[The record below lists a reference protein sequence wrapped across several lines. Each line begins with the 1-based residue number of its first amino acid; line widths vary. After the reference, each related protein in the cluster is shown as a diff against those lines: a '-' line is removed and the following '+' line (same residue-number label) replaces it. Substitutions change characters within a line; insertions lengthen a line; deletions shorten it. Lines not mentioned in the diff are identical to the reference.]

1 MFLCAIPRLSR
12 KRTGQDV
19 FVATKLFGF
28 LLVKLSSFS
37 LLRTSRSLQKVK
49 SLKKQNLSPG
59 DNHLTLDSAG
69 ERSDDLSGSHF
80 SLSYMML
87 RGCNTIK
94 KD

>member
-19 FVATKLFGF
+19 FVALSD
-28 LLVKLSSFS
+28 LASCLLSSFS

-59 DNHLTLDSAG
+59 DNHLTLFSAG

-80 SLSYMML
+80 YLSYMML
-87 RGCNTIK
+87 RGYKTIN